1 MFEFYLILM
10 SPNTLLLYSLPIS
23 NYQDMYSLFLYK
35 SSFCTYKVLKNN
47 IIY

>member
-1 MFEFYLILM
+1 MFELYLILM
-10 SPNTLLLYSLPIS
+10 SPNTLLLYSLSIS

-35 SSFCTYKVLKNN
+35 FSFNTYKVLKNN